1 MRYFWS
7 MSETFKYLLNMKRLP
22 FVILMIVAASFLA
35 FKTMGN
41 GTKNSSNPPT
51 KYEQI
56 LKLVGEMLKQA
67 HYSPQDINDNFSKKI
82 FKKFITDINVEK
94 NIFLQSDIE
103 VLKKFETTIDDEI
116 KGAPVEF
123 FLAAGKSFN
132 TRMEEVATISNEIL
146 SKPFN
151 FSVNESV
158 LFDADKLDYPV
169 TVEERKDRWR
179 KKLKYMTLERYVD
192 LLEVKEKNKG
202 KEGFV
207 VKSDTELEKEAREK
221 VQKIMDRTFDRY
233 RLKSS
238 DDDKFNIFVNA
249 ITTTFDPHSEFFPP
263 VDKRYFDEE
272 MSGRF
277 YGIGASLQYDE
288 GNIKVASVITGSP
301 AWKSGEIQAG
311 DVIVKVAQAKED
323 PVELTGFVVTDAV
336 KLIRGKKGTE
346 VNLTLRKQD
355 GTFKVVSII
364 RDEIVQDETFARSA
378 IVKNETS
385 KIGYIF
391 LPEFYADFDRPNGN
405 RSFTDVA
412 NEVTKLKA
420 ENVDGIVIDLRNN
433 GGGSLY
439 DVVQM
444 AGLFIEDG
452 PIVQVKDR
460 ENNASV
466 LKDKD
471 RNVLYTGPLAVMV
484 NEFSASA
491 SEIFAAAIQ
500 DYGRGVII
508 GSTSTYG
515 KGTVQRNIGLDENGF
530 SLSNAELGTVKLT
543 LQKFYR
549 INGGSTQLKGVNSDI
564 VLPDNLE
571 YLKVREKDD
580 EDALPWDEINKAI
593 YKNWNPGYD
602 LKTIQQ
608 LSNNR
613 LQNDNTFSLIK
624 ESAEWLS
631 DQNNK
636 EYSLQ
641 IDKYKEEQEAIRKT
655 VKQLESLLKLKNE
668 LDVTALPK
676 EADRWSE
683 DKNKQERFQQWLKSL
698 QKDIYL
704 DQAMKVMN
712 DMINQ
717 QNLAKVKGNEEPKK
731 AF

>member
-1 MRYFWS
+1 M
-7 MSETFKYLLNMKRLP
+7 NMKRLP

-67 HYSPQDINDNFSKKI
+67 HYSPQSINDDFSKKI
-82 FKKFITDINVEK
+82 FKKFITEINGEK
-94 NIFLQSDIE
+94 NIFLQSDIDA
-103 VLKKFETTIDDEI
+103 LKKFETTIDEEI

-146 SKPFN
+146 SKPFI
-151 FSVNESV
+151 FSINESV
-158 LFDADKLDYPV
+158 LFDTDKLDYPA

-192 LLEVKEKNKG
+192 LLEVKEKNKS

-277 YGIGASLQYDE
+277 YGIGASLQYEE

-311 DVIVKVAQAKED
+311 DVIVKVAQGKED
-323 PVELTGFVVTDAV
+323 PVDLTGFVVTDAV

-549 INGGSTQLKGVNSDI
+549 INGGSTQLKGVSSDI

-580 EDALPWDEINKAI
+580 EDALPWDEINKAS

-613 LQNDNTFSLIK
+613 LQNDNTFNLIK

-676 EADRWSE
+676 EADRWAE

>member
-1 MRYFWS
+1 
-7 MSETFKYLLNMKRLP
+7 MKRLP

-460 ENNASV
+460 ENNAIS
-466 LKDKD
+466 
-471 RNVLYTGPLAVMV
+471 
-484 NEFSASA
+484 
-491 SEIFAAAIQ
+491 Q
-500 DYGRGVII
+500 
-508 GSTSTYG
+508 
-515 KGTVQRNIGLDENGF
+515 
-530 SLSNAELGTVKLT
+530 
-543 LQKFYR
+543 
-549 INGGSTQLKGVNSDI
+549 
-564 VLPDNLE
+564 
-571 YLKVREKDD
+571 
-580 EDALPWDEINKAI
+580 
-593 YKNWNPGYD
+593 
-602 LKTIQQ
+602 TIQE
-608 LSNNR
+608 
-613 LQNDNTFSLIK
+613 I
-624 ESAEWLS
+624 
-631 DQNNK
+631 
-636 EYSLQ
+636 
-641 IDKYKEEQEAIRKT
+641 I
-655 VKQLESLLKLKNE
+655 
-668 LDVTALPK
+668 
-676 EADRWSE
+676 
-683 DKNKQERFQQWLKSL
+683 
-698 QKDIYL
+698 
-704 DQAMKVMN
+704 
-712 DMINQ
+712 
-717 QNLAKVKGNEEPKK
+717 
-731 AF
+731 

>member
-1 MRYFWS
+1 
-7 MSETFKYLLNMKRLP
+7 MKRLP

-288 GNIKVASVITGSP
+288 GSKCNYRK
-301 AWKSGEIQAG
+301 
-311 DVIVKVAQAKED
+311 
-323 PVELTGFVVTDAV
+323 
-336 KLIRGKKGTE
+336 RCME
-346 VNLTLRKQD
+346 VRRN
-355 GTFKVVSII
+355 
-364 RDEIVQDETFARSA
+364 
-378 IVKNETS
+378 TS
-385 KIGYIF
+385 
-391 LPEFYADFDRPNGN
+391 
-405 RSFTDVA
+405 
-412 NEVTKLKA
+412 
-420 ENVDGIVIDLRNN
+420 
-433 GGGSLY
+433 
-439 DVVQM
+439 
-444 AGLFIEDG
+444 
-452 PIVQVKDR
+452 
-460 ENNASV
+460 
-466 LKDKD
+466 
-471 RNVLYTGPLAVMV
+471 
-484 NEFSASA
+484 
-491 SEIFAAAIQ
+491 
-500 DYGRGVII
+500 
-508 GSTSTYG
+508 
-515 KGTVQRNIGLDENGF
+515 
-530 SLSNAELGTVKLT
+530 
-543 LQKFYR
+543 
-549 INGGSTQLKGVNSDI
+549 
-564 VLPDNLE
+564 
-571 YLKVREKDD
+571 
-580 EDALPWDEINKAI
+580 W
-593 YKNWNPGYD
+593 
-602 LKTIQQ
+602 
-608 LSNNR
+608 
-613 LQNDNTFSLIK
+613 
-624 ESAEWLS
+624 
-631 DQNNK
+631 
-636 EYSLQ
+636 
-641 IDKYKEEQEAIRKT
+641 
-655 VKQLESLLKLKNE
+655 
-668 LDVTALPK
+668 
-676 EADRWSE
+676 
-683 DKNKQERFQQWLKSL
+683 
-698 QKDIYL
+698 
-704 DQAMKVMN
+704 
-712 DMINQ
+712 
-717 QNLAKVKGNEEPKK
+717 
-731 AF
+731 